1 MRRILFMFLLAL
13 VLSTPARADR
23 WYVATA
29 YDTETP
35 LNESG
40 YSNEVE
46 VVGPITLAITFAW
59 DLNTEPDIGG
69 YHLHVSSVMGGPYSL
84 IDIDI
89 PHLDA
94 CTAAGLALLE
104 CKKTLSLE
112 PITQIVLQE
121 DLP

>member
-1 MRRILFMFLLAL
+1 MRRILASFFIVLLL
-13 VLSTPARADR
+13 WVPARADR

-35 LNESG
+35 PIESG

-46 VVGPITLAITFAW
+46 IVGPITLAITFAW
-59 DLNTEPDIGG
+59 TPNTEPDIGG

-84 IDIDI
+84 IDIDV

-94 CTAAGLALLE
+94 CAVLE
-104 CKKTLSLE
+104 CQKTLSLE
-112 PITQIVLQE
+112 PITQITIQE
-121 DLP
+121 DSP